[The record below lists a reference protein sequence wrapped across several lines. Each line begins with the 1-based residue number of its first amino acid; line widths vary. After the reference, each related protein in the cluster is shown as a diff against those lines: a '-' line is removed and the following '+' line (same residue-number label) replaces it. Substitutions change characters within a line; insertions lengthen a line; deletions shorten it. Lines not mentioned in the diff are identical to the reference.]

1 MFIELIGKLETY
13 LSRTTRRSHSISA
26 TTQLAA
32 TLQFLATGSFQTVVA
47 SCHGISQPSLSR
59 CICNVSN
66 ALCSCSSDFIRF
78 PNEVGQRMMQQGFQH
93 KFGFPKVLGCIDGS
107 HIPIVAPSINEP
119 LYVDRK
125 GYHSINVQAICDDNS
140 RFIDAVVKWPGC
152 NHDTFMWR
160 QSGIKQGISSG
171 EIQTV
176 DGWFLGDSGY
186 PLSSKLITPIL
197 SPVTSRERRYNRA
210 FLKTRKTIE
219 CTVGIW
225 KSRWT
230 LMDKT
235 GGSLCYS
242 PEVICKLIIST
253 MVLHNFC
260 IDHGLH
266 TDIDIVENED
276 HSVHGNMLR
285 QQIVHNY
292 FSLGFSK
299 CIVFNVL

>member
-1 MFIELIGKLETY
+1 MVQLGILRLIGRLETY

-47 SCHGISQPSLSR
+47 SCHGISQPLLSR

-66 ALCSCSSDFIRF
+66 TLCSCSSDFIRF
-78 PNEVGQRMMQQGFQH
+78 PNEVGQRRMQQGFQH
-93 KFGFPKVLGCIDGS
+93 KFEFPKVLGCIDGS

-119 LYVDRK
+119 LYVNRK

-152 NHDTFMWR
+152 THDAYMWR

-176 DGWFLGDSGY
+176 DGWFLGDSG
-186 PLSSKLITPIL
+186 
-197 SPVTSRERRYNRA
+197 N
-210 FLKTRKTIE
+210 
-219 CTVGIW
+219 
-225 KSRWT
+225 
-230 LMDKT
+230 
-235 GGSLCYS
+235 
-242 PEVICKLIIST
+242 
-253 MVLHNFC
+253 NFC

-266 TDIDIVENED
+266 TDIDIAENEFPIDFDED

-285 QQIVHNY
+285 QQIVHISVRD
-292 FSLGFSK
+292 FLS
-299 CIVFNVL
+299 VLYLMCCNSILD